1 MKSKKYTIALLS
13 LISLSG
19 FVFAAQPA
27 PAAPQQ
33 ATEAANG
40 ELVKT
45 ENGEYVYNT
54 KKGKIAVN
62 VFSTATGVKLG
73 VKFSPLAGTS
83 STIADN
89 MSDIEHAVKASLKK
103 SNVAASTV
111 ANVLSA
117 LNSAIANADK
127 GAAVD
132 FSLELNVDTS
142 KPNNPVVDVKA
153 SNSGKQIVSGK
164 VAVRNN
170 ADGSQQ
176 VQGTVNNA
184 AVDAT
189 VANNGSV
196 TTVSGTVAGKQV
208 KETSSSAPTTEIAL
222 VNANVTTTNNNGSTS
237 QTTVV
242 NNPDGT
248 NTTTVVDKDPAGN
261 VVSESAKTS
270 DGNVAN
276 ASEVAAAGS
285 NAAPSVAE
293 DKAPAPAQVP
303 ASGTNAADSDDVDSA
318 ADSSSSTLPDN
329 SQVGPVTSE
338 SL

>member
-19 FVFAAQPA
+19 FVFAAQSA
-27 PAAPQQ
+27 PVAPQQ

-54 KKGKIAVN
+54 KKGKIAVK

-73 VKFSPLAGTS
+73 VKFFPLAGTS

-89 MSDIEHAVKASLKK
+89 MSDIEHAVKASLKN
-103 SNVAASTV
+103 SNVAASAV
-111 ANVLSA
+111 ANVLSS
-117 LNSAIANADK
+117 LKSAIASADNS
-127 GAAVD
+127 AAAD
-132 FSLELNVDTS
+132 FSLDFNVDTS
-142 KPNNPVVDVKA
+142 KPDNPVVDIKA
-153 SNSGKQIVSGK
+153 SNAGKQIVSGK
-164 VAVRNN
+164 VSVRNN

-176 VQGTVNNA
+176 VQGTINNA

-189 VANNGSV
+189 VANNGNV

-208 KETSSSAPTTEIAL
+208 KDTSSSAPTTEIAL
-222 VNANVTTTNNNGSTS
+222 VNASVTTTNNNGSTS

-261 VVSESAKTS
+261 VVSESAKTT

-276 ASEVAAAGS
+276 ASEVTVAGS

-293 DKAPAPAQVP
+293 DRAPASAQVP
-303 ASGTNAADSDDVDSA
+303 ASGTNAADSSNVDSA
-318 ADSSSSTLPDN
+318 SDSSSSTLPDN
-329 SQVGPVTSE
+329 SQVDPVTGE

>member
-27 PAAPQQ
+27 PAAAQQ
-33 ATEAANG
+33 ATESASG
-40 ELVKT
+40 EMVKS
-45 ENGEYVYNT
+45 ENGQYVYNT
-54 KKGKIAVN
+54 KKGKVAVN
-62 VFSTATGVKLG
+62 VFSTASGVKVG

-89 MSDIEHAVKASLKK
+89 MSDIQNAVKASLKK
-103 SNVAASTV
+103 SNAAASTV
-111 ANVLSA
+111 ANVLNA
-117 LNSAIANADK
+117 LKSAIANADTS
-127 GAAVD
+127 AAVD

-153 SNSGKQIVSGK
+153 SNAGKQIVSGK
-164 VAVRNN
+164 VAVTNN

-184 AVDAT
+184 SVDAT
-189 VANNGSV
+189 VSNDGNTA
-196 TTVSGTVAGKQV
+196 TVSGVVAGNQV
-208 KETSSSAPTTEIAL
+208 KDTSSSAPSTEIAL
-222 VNANVTTTNNNGSTS
+222 VNADVTTTNNNGSTS
-237 QTTVV
+237 QTTLV

-261 VVSESAKTS
+261 VVNESAKTA
-270 DGNVAN
+270 DGNVSS
-276 ASEVAAAGS
+276 ASDVAAAGS
-285 NAAPSVAE
+285 NANPSTVE
-293 DKAPAPAQVP
+293 DKTPAPAQVP
-303 ASGTNAADSDDVDSA
+303 TSGTNV
-318 ADSSSSTLPDN
+318 ADSSDADSASSGENTLPDN
-329 SQVGPVTSE
+329 SQVGAVSGE